1 VASRSWAAGAQRLTT
16 QDGHLR
22 NLGIPVSC
30 GWGGCG
36 WLWGRLGPRP
46 TLAALGICQFRLW
59 DDFSALLRCVFLI
72 REMSEKMATKIQ
84 VFRLQKRF
92 ARSHAKALDLRR
104 VKKWRQKYN
113 FSCFQ
118 SAEKLLGV
126 ALAAAAGLRLQL
138 RPNVNCGVFAVRERL
153 CGLGKLRSVMGG
165 KVAEQASKRWP
176 PAGSLRL
183 AHAFRKVLRRV
194 ACAAPSEKW
203 PKR

>member
-1 VASRSWAAGAQRLTT
+1 MGSWCTAPDHPGRSPSQ
-16 QDGHLR
+16 
-22 NLGIPVSC
+22 C
-30 GWGGCG
+30 GVPRP
-36 WLWGRLGPRP
+36 LRLGWVRLAVGSTWSAPHPRS
-46 TLAALGICQFRLW
+46 LGDLSVPSVIVSH
-59 DDFSALLRCVFLI
+59 FSALLGRVFLI
-72 REMSEKMATKIQ
+72 REMSEKMATETQ
-84 VFRLQKRF
+84 SLATQKRF

-183 AHAFRKVLRRV
+183 AHAFRKVLRT
-194 ACAAPSEKW
+194 
-203 PKR
+203 